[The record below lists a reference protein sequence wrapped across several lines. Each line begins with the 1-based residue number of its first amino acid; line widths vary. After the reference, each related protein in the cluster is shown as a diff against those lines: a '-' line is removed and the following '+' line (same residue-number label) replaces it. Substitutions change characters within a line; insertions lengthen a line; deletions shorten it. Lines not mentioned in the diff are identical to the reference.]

1 MKDKDNKVIIKK
13 KSIKALKL
21 YLNQNKFDKIFI
33 VRGNKSFKNSGVE
46 KEIKLMNNDFNFIFF
61 NKFSSNPK
69 YTDALLGA
77 KIFIEQKCDCIIS
90 IGGGSAID
98 MGKLINVFQSHQS
111 IEKDITLGIKKISRK
126 LKPFIAIPTTSG
138 SGSECTHFAV
148 VYLKQKKYSIANKDL
163 VPDLALVDYSLTLK
177 LPRYETA
184 CSGMDALSQAI
195 ESYWSV
201 KSNIESRKYARKSIK
216 LSVNNLFD
224 SVNNPSQISRKNMM
238 EASHF
243 AGKAINI
250 TKTTAPHALSYKIS
264 QLFKIPHGHAVAIT
278 LGYFFE
284 LNYFSCYI
292 NDPRGKVY
300 LRKIMN
306 QIYRYFDTGSPK
318 ESKHKWFKLMNDL
331 GLENNFKKLFK
342 NNNVNK
348 SLKIDDIKYIVKS
361 INIERL
367 QNHPVKLSNKQLE
380 NIFF

>member
-1 MKDKDNKVIIKK
+1 MKDKDSKVIIKNK
-13 KSIKALKL
+13 AIKYLRI
-21 YLNQNKFDKIFI
+21 YLNKNKFNTIFI
-33 VRGNKSFKNSGVE
+33 VRGNKSFKNSEAE
-46 KEIKLMNNDFNFIFF
+46 KEIKSMSNDFNFIFF

-69 YTDALLGA
+69 YSDALVGA

-90 IGGGSAID
+90 IGGGSVID
-98 MGKLINVFQSHQS
+98 MGKLINVFQSHKS
-111 IEKDITLGIKKISRK
+111 IEKDIILGIKKINRK

-148 VYLKQKKYSIANKDL
+148 VYLKEKKHSIASKHL

-177 LPRYETA
+177 LPRYQTA

-216 LSVNNLFD
+216 LAINNLFD

-264 QLFKIPHGHAVAIT
+264 QVLKIPHGHAVAIT

-284 LNYFSCYI
+284 LNHFSYDI
-292 NDPRGKVY
+292 NGPRSKVY

-306 QIYRYFDTGSPK
+306 QVYKYMGTNSPEK
-318 ESKHKWFKLMNDL
+318 SKNKWFKLMSDL
-331 GLENNFKKLFK
+331 GLENDFKKLFR
-342 NNNVNK
+342 NNNENR
-348 SLKIDDIKYIVKS
+348 SLKTYDIRYIVKS

>member
-1 MKDKDNKVIIKK
+1 MKDKKNKVIIKN

-21 YLNQNKFDKIFI
+21 FLNKSKFNTIFV
-33 VRGNKSFKNSGVE
+33 VRGNKSFKNSEAE

-90 IGGGSAID
+90 VGGGSTID
-98 MGKLINVFQSHQS
+98 MGKLINVFQSHKS
-111 IEKDITLGIKKISRK
+111 IEKDIIFGIKKITRK
-126 LKPFIAIPTTSG
+126 LKPFIAIPTTAG

-148 VYLKQKKYSIANKDL
+148 VYLKEKKYSIANKKL

-177 LPRYETA
+177 LSRYQTA

-201 KSNIESRKYARKSIK
+201 RSNIESRKYARKSIK
-216 LSVNNLFD
+216 LILNNLLD
-224 SVNNPSQISRKNMM
+224 CVNNPSQISRKNMM
-238 EASHF
+238 EASHL

-264 QLFKIPHGHAVAIT
+264 QLFKIPHGHAVALT

-284 LNYFSCYI
+284 LNHYGSDI
-292 NDPRGKVY
+292 NGPRDKTQ
-300 LRKIMN
+300 LKKIMS
-306 QIYRYFDTGSPK
+306 QIYKYFDASSPK
-318 ESKHKWFKLMNDL
+318 DSKNKWLKLMNDL
-331 GLENNFKKLFK
+331 GLENNFNKFFGNDNL
-342 NNNVNK
+342 NK
-348 SLKIDDIKYIVKS
+348 SLKIEYIKYIVKS

-367 QNHPVKLSNKQLE
+367 KNHPVKLSNKQLE

>member
-1 MKDKDNKVIIKK
+1 MKDKDSKVIIKN
-13 KSIKALKL
+13 KSIRYLRI
-21 YLNQNKFDKIFI
+21 YLNKNKFNTIFI
-33 VRGNKSFKNSGVE
+33 VRGNKSFKNSEAE
-46 KEIKLMNNDFNFIFF
+46 KEIESMSNDFNFIFF

-69 YTDALLGA
+69 YSDALVGA

-90 IGGGSAID
+90 IGGGSVID
-98 MGKLINVFQSHQS
+98 MGKLINVFQSHKS
-111 IEKDITLGIKKISRK
+111 IEKDIILGIKKINRK

-148 VYLKQKKYSIANKDL
+148 VYLKEKKYSIASKDL

-177 LPRYETA
+177 LPRYQTA

-216 LSVNNLFD
+216 LAINNLFD

-238 EASHF
+238 VASHF

-264 QLFKIPHGHAVAIT
+264 QVLKIPHGHAVAIT

-284 LNYFSCYI
+284 LNHFSCDI
-292 NDPRGKVY
+292 NGPRSKVY
-300 LRKIMN
+300 LKKIMN
-306 QIYRYFDTGSPK
+306 QVYKYMGTNSPEK
-318 ESKHKWFKLMNDL
+318 SKNKWFKLMSDL
-331 GLENNFKKLFK
+331 GLENNFKKLFR
-342 NNNVNK
+342 NNNENR
-348 SLKIDDIKYIVKS
+348 SLKTYDIRYIVKS
-361 INIERL
+361 INLERL